1 MVDGDQ
7 DFDAWNPGLS
17 SEIPARLLPL
27 VTLYR
32 KENAYV
38 GYREAKEAAD
48 FCGMKPQDM
57 TGLRASRLVVHE
69 VLIRVTADFYVPDG
83 PNYEE
88 LGLNLRSMVGRI
100 VDGYLTPRMAEI
112 EREFTSIRSNVEK
125 VLGDF
130 LERDVYGRTDASQ
143 TEEKQ
148 SFLGRLLKKKA
159 APVQTRELP
168 EISAIA
174 DWQAKIAAQ
183 SGDDLEQACL
193 TGLHLIVSGIVGRR
207 GRLLAD
213 KELVLNLA
221 ANWVC
226 NSYGSSQLG
235 ILIQPIILEA
245 AKAEGFRLL
254 PYQAEPFIMNV
265 KGASGAGKST
275 IRPLQRE
282 LAGRLGISW
291 EDFALISPDYWRKYL
306 FDYRSLGED
315 FKYGAMLTGQELE
328 IIDKKL
334 DRYME
339 LKAMRREMPH
349 LLIDR
354 FRFDSFSPTSS
365 TQSDGRLLSR
375 FGATVFLFFVITPP
389 TETVERAWKRGI
401 ETGRYKAVDD
411 LLYHNIE
418 AYTGMPQLFFSW
430 VNKERQK
437 IHFEFLDNDV
447 PYGQRPKTAAFG
459 WNHQITI
466 LDVDCMRRLNRYTNI
481 NVEAKKPSEVFLP
494 ETGPPEDMLLECI
507 ENVPV
512 VTVADPVTLKVKA
525 QYRDGHC
532 VYGND
537 IALLQEGKNT
547 DHPAPSASPVASS
560 KGSPECTIDLEFE
573 RKFIIGVSGLNE
585 QGRSQKQNS

>member
-1 MVDGDQ
+1 
-7 DFDAWNPGLS
+7 
-17 SEIPARLLPL
+17 
-27 VTLYR
+27 
-32 KENAYV
+32 
-38 GYREAKEAAD
+38 
-48 FCGMKPQDM
+48 
-57 TGLRASRLVVHE
+57 
-69 VLIRVTADFYVPDG
+69 
-83 PNYEE
+83 
-88 LGLNLRSMVGRI
+88 
-100 VDGYLTPRMAEI
+100 
-112 EREFTSIRSNVEK
+112 
-125 VLGDF
+125 
-130 LERDVYGRTDASQ
+130 
-143 TEEKQ
+143 
-148 SFLGRLLKKKA
+148 
-159 APVQTRELP
+159 
-168 EISAIA
+168 
-174 DWQAKIAAQ
+174 
-183 SGDDLEQACL
+183 
-193 TGLHLIVSGIVGRR
+193 
-207 GRLLAD
+207 
-213 KELVLNLA
+213 
-221 ANWVC
+221 
-226 NSYGSSQLG
+226 
-235 ILIQPIILEA
+235 
-245 AKAEGFRLL
+245 
-254 PYQAEPFIMNV
+254 MNV

-291 EDFALISPDYWRKYL
+291 KDFALISPDYWRKYL

-447 PYGQRPKTAAFG
+447 PYGQRPRTAAFG

-525 QYRDGHC
+525 QYRDGQC
-532 VYGND
+532 VYGSD
-537 IALLQEGKNT
+537 IELLQEGKNT